1 MARLMS
7 TPVRAVRDFP
17 AFATLPSTLDP
28 DRLIEGAGLLDRWRA
43 AIRQALASN
52 HLVDVAF
59 ELGVTRGWRLAT
71 LEKLG
76 VPTDLLDCFPGW
88 RLGSRTSFT
97 AGTAGLRLAPSG
109 AAVPLGTLRLQL
121 SPTAGTIAHALR
133 LLRDLLRQLD
143 QATTFM
149 VVVEPGANV
158 DALTRL
164 VERFGHHAGSR
175 VRFAAMRTITVF
187 AQDNGR
193 AGRDANDQH
202 VLLVPREFRA
212 AGARAEDELR
222 PFIAERVFNIHVRRS
237 RLYWEGGNIVQDSAR
252 CFVGVDTIAENTAR
266 LGLTNEEVI
275 ALFESEFGMPVAP
288 LGRLE
293 VARYDALNER
303 LLASGQAAFHIDLDV
318 SLLGRYGRARAP
330 RALVADPACGLDFV
344 DTVLATRRLVH
355 GHFLPAADI
364 RRHLRAEYEAHAT
377 ARHPLL
383 LEYASSLAALG
394 YRIVG
399 MPDLRVEPAMDVFA
413 RVNLDFGYCNVLPGL
428 KRARPAVH
436 YFPSGIAE
444 LDIEAARRLRLAG
457 VDPVPVCTA
466 DVASALMLL
475 QGGLHCCCG
484 SI

>member
-1 MARLMS
+1 
-7 TPVRAVRDFP
+7 
-17 AFATLPSTLDP
+17 
-28 DRLIEGAGLLDRWRA
+28 
-43 AIRQALASN
+43 
-52 HLVDVAF
+52 
-59 ELGVTRGWRLAT
+59 
-71 LEKLG
+71 
-76 VPTDLLDCFPGW
+76 
-88 RLGSRTSFT
+88 
-97 AGTAGLRLAPSG
+97 
-109 AAVPLGTLRLQL
+109 
-121 SPTAGTIAHALR
+121 
-133 LLRDLLRQLD
+133 
-143 QATTFM
+143 
-149 VVVEPGANV
+149 
-158 DALTRL
+158 
-164 VERFGHHAGSR
+164 
-175 VRFAAMRTITVF
+175 
-187 AQDNGR
+187 
-193 AGRDANDQH
+193 
-202 VLLVPREFRA
+202 
-212 AGARAEDELR
+212 
-222 PFIAERVFNIHVRRS
+222 
-237 RLYWEGGNIVQDSAR
+237 LYWEGGNIVQDSAR